1 MGQFK
6 LHERHDRKEGS
17 MRRAGGAKL
26 VVVAAVQLWATR
38 SAWPIQTTVGGRPVD
53 LDITASVREVVEEN
67 GSSPHERTLEWLR
80 LGAAVPLTDWL
91 RFDSTMVGLNGGPTF
106 QSDRAGVYSWN
117 NVFQDL
123 SPAVDFEEAYF
134 DLFLPSLD
142 LRVGKQK
149 VAWGK
154 LDRTQP
160 NDLINPLTY
169 TDPLLDEE
177 AERKIG
183 VPALQ
188 ASYYLPAAALV
199 PPESR
204 LTAVWVPK
212 YVPYRFSPASCQI
225 TDNTSHCALERWFPP
240 AAVPPSSF
248 VVALP
253 SGSPLPSLTVPL
265 AFRTENGSLPAW
277 RFENSEIGLR
287 YSALLRD
294 TDLALYYFHGFDVQ
308 PAFRL
313 SAEAFGQPDLANPL
327 NPLKVKDLSGET
339 VLTPAF
345 HHVDSW
351 GADFAHAFDRFTVR
365 GEGAFI
371 QGRPF
376 SRDLRTLISDPSQ
389 IADSITQALGELA
402 MGRGKATVTL
412 PPAFVVRDSVEWGI
426 GGDYVYEG
434 YVLLLQMNQ
443 TDVLHNDVNLLI
455 KDVDTRL
462 LANLRKSFLSD
473 TLRTQLVAIHAIESD
488 YTIIRPKIFYQF
500 SDHIGGE
507 IGYLFIAGRAH
518 SVGGQYRRNDEGW
531 VRAEYKL

>member
-1 MGQFK
+1 
-6 LHERHDRKEGS
+6 
-17 MRRAGGAKL
+17 MRRGGGTQL
-26 VVVAAVQLWATR
+26 VVVAAFQLWAVR
-38 SAWPIQTTVGGRPVD
+38 AWPTQTTVHGHRVD
-53 LDITASVREVVEEN
+53 VDTTTSVREVVEEN
-67 GSSPHERTLEWLR
+67 GSTPHERTLELLR
-80 LGAAVPLTDWL
+80 VRAAVSLSDWL
-91 RFDSTMVGLNGGPTF
+91 RFDSTTVGLNGGPTF
-106 QSDRAGVYSWN
+106 QSDRAGVYSWD

-160 NDLINPLTY
+160 NDLVNPLTY

-177 AERKIG
+177 EARKIG

-188 ASYYLPAAALV
+188 ASYYLPATALV
-199 PPESR
+199 PQESR
-204 LTAVWVPK
+204 FTAVWVPK

-225 TDNTSHCALERWFPP
+225 EDHSSHCLLERWFPP
-240 AAVPPSSF
+240 AALPPSTF
-248 VVALP
+248 AVPLP
-253 SGSPLPSLTVPL
+253 SGSPQPSLTVPL
-265 AFRTENGSLPAW
+265 AFRTENGSFPAW
-277 RFENSEIGLR
+277 RFENSELGLR
-287 YSALLRD
+287 YTALLHD
-294 TDLALYYFHGFDVQ
+294 VDFALYYFHGFDVQ

-313 SAEAFGQPDLANPL
+313 SAEAFGQPDLTNPL

-351 GADFAHAFDRFTVR
+351 GADFAYALDRFTVR

-371 QGRPF
+371 HGRPF
-376 SRDLRTLISDPSQ
+376 SRDLQTLISDPSQ
-389 IADSITQALGELA
+389 IADSIAEALGELA
-402 MGRGKATVTL
+402 MGSGKATVAL
-412 PPAFVVRDSVEWGI
+412 PPSFVVHDSVEWGV

-434 YVLLLQMNQ
+434 YILLLQMNQ
-443 TDVLHNDVNLLI
+443 TDVLHNHVTLLV

-462 LANLRKSFLSD
+462 LAHLRKSFLSD
-473 TLRTQLVAIHAIESD
+473 RLRTQLVAIHAIESD

-500 SDHIGGE
+500 TDHIGGE
-507 IGYLFIAGRAH
+507 IGYLFIAGRAQ
-518 SVGGQYRRNDEGW
+518 SIGGQYKRNDEAW
-531 VRAEYKL
+531 LRAEYKL